1 MPSRLT
7 RTSARARLQKL
18 RAAIRDHDHR
28 YYVLA
33 QPSIDDEAYDALV
46 RELSELE
53 HLFPDLVTPDSPT
66 QRVGDQPT
74 RTFPPVTHDVPMLSL
89 ANTYVEADV
98 TAFDDR
104 VRTGLA
110 PDRPRYVCEL
120 KYDGIAVSLV
130 YDDGRLVRGATRGD
144 GTAGDDITANL
155 RTIRAIPLQ
164 VPGVKGRIEVR
175 GEAYMRRDD
184 FERMNSEREAAGE
197 KLFVNP
203 RNSAAGTLKLQDPR
217 EVAKRPLQFVAYGLR
232 MPLRGP
238 STHHDGLQ
246 KLRAMGFSVSRHL
259 RRCSTVAEIVEFWK
273 EQGAGREALPFDID
287 GIVVKVDEL
296 RHQERLGAIAKS
308 PRWAI
313 AFKFASRKA
322 ETRLQDIL
330 FQIGRVGTVT
340 PVADLEPVF
349 VGGSTVSRATLH
361 NEEYIRSLDIRV
373 GDTVVVEKG
382 GDVIPKVSG
391 VVLAKRQ
398 PGSKVFRFAKRCP
411 SCGSS
416 LFRPEGEANT
426 YCENQQCPAQIRERI
441 RHFSSRGAMDIEG
454 LGDAIVDELVTRGF
468 IRDVADLY
476 ALSQRAEDLSELDGW
491 GKRSVANLL
500 DGIEQSRSRSFDR
513 LLFALGIRHVG
524 ESVAKLVAEHAGS
537 LERLLSLTHDDF
549 DEVSG
554 IGPRI
559 SQSIVHFFADRS
571 NRRLVER
578 LSAAGL
584 VVRAGP
590 RSRPAQGPFAGKTV
604 VLTGGLESLT
614 RDDAKRRIEASGG
627 RVASSVSARTDLVV
641 AGADAGSKLAKA
653 RELGIRVID
662 EAEFLK
668 ILEETASE
676 A

>member
-1 MPSRLT
+1 MPSRPT
-7 RTSARARLQKL
+7 RASARARIVKL

-33 QPSIDDEAYDALV
+33 QPSIDDEAYDALM
-46 RELSELE
+46 RELTEFE
-53 HLFPDLVTPDSPT
+53 QTFPDLVTPDSPT
-66 QRVGDQPT
+66 QRVGGQPT
-74 RTFPPVTHDVPMLSL
+74 KSFPAVTHDAPMLSL
-89 ANTYVEADV
+89 ANTYDEADV
-98 TAFDDR
+98 AAFDER
-104 VRTGLA
+104 VRAGLA
-110 PDRPRYVCEL
+110 PYSPRYVCEL
-120 KYDGIAVSLV
+120 KYDGIAVSLI
-130 YDDGRLVRGATRGD
+130 YEDGRLVRGATRGD
-144 GTAGDDITANL
+144 GTTGDDITPNL

-164 VPGVKGRIEVR
+164 LKGVNGRIEVR

-184 FERMNSEREAAGE
+184 FERMNAERGAAGE

-217 EVAKRPLQFVAYGLR
+217 EVARRPLQFVAYGLR
-232 MPLRGP
+232 MAGSGP
-238 STHHDGLQ
+238 VTHHESLQ
-246 KLRAMGFSVSRHL
+246 KLRSLGFPVSRHL
-259 RRCSTVAEIVEFWK
+259 RRCSSVAEIVEFWRDQ
-273 EQGAGREALPFDID
+273 EAGRDLLPFDID
-287 GIVVKVDEL
+287 GVVVKVDDL

-330 FQIGRVGTVT
+330 FQVGRVGTIT

-373 GDTVVVEKG
+373 GDTVIVEKG

-391 VVLAKRQ
+391 VVISRRPAGARA
-398 PGSKVFRFAKRCP
+398 FRFATHCP
-411 SCGSS
+411 SCGST
-416 LFRPEGEANT
+416 LYRPEGEANS

-454 LGDAIVDELVTRGF
+454 LGEAVVDELVTRGF
-468 IRDVADLY
+468 IKDVADLY
-476 ALSQRAEDLSELDGW
+476 ALSRRAEDLSELEGW
-491 GKRSVANLL
+491 GERSVAKLL
-500 DGIEQSRSRSFDR
+500 EGIERSRSRSFDR

-537 LERLLSLTHDDF
+537 LERLLTLSHEDF
-549 DEVSG
+549 DDVPG

-559 SQSIVHFFADRS
+559 SESIVHFFADRS
-571 NRRLVER
+571 KRRLVER
-578 LSAAGL
+578 LAAAGV
-584 VVRAGP
+584 VVRSEHKT
-590 RSRPAQGPFAGKTV
+590 RSTSGPFAGKTV
-604 VLTGGLESLT
+604 VLTGGLERMT

-627 RVASSVSARTDLVV
+627 RVASSVSAKTDLVV
-641 AGADAGSKLAKA
+641 AGSDAGSKLKKA

-662 EAEFLK
+662 EAAFLT
-668 ILEETASE
+668 LLGGE
-676 A
+676 APVE